1 MNLQHENER
10 FFRRLNPSSPSAEIN
25 KNGFSAVVF
34 KMVGMTGVYFAC
46 TQLYFYR
53 LTTFILGILCINVD
67 LYMVNFTLNLIL

>member
-34 KMVGMTGVYFAC
+34 KMVGMTGFEPA
-46 TQLYFYR
+46 TP
-53 LTTFILGILCINVD
+53 
-67 LYMVNFTLNLIL
+67 